1 MTTPVPIAVPRRAS
15 WYWPCQ
21 IAGWTGVVLFNLSFG
36 GLHQPTGAIV
46 AVCLWGGASGLLL
59 SDAWHRLVKRRE
71 AAARPLKWPAL
82 TAGIVLLAA
91 LQSTSMWLAFL
102 LFQPFG
108 AVQGYGWIPNAMLFW
123 LGCFG
128 AWTIFYTA
136 VLSMRRA
143 RHAEAQALRLALQ
156 AKDVELRALQA
167 QVNPHFFFNS
177 LNSVRALIYEDADAA
192 ALMIDRLAELMR
204 HALQAGQAHTV
215 PLATELAAVEAY
227 LAIEKIRFEQRLRC
241 SIDIEAGLEHTGI
254 PPMALQTL
262 VENAVKYGVE
272 ANAAGSDIRIRAWQ
286 GDETAWV
293 EVSNTGTLG
302 GSDGSTRVGI
312 ANARKRLALV
322 LGERATLDLDADG
335 EWVRATL
342 CLPRGGA
349 GGEARYAVARMGT
362 R

>member
-1 MTTPVPIAVPRRAS
+1 MTTPAPIETPRRIG

-36 GLHQPTGAIV
+36 GLRQPTAAMV
-46 AVCLWGGASGLLL
+46 AVCLWGGCSGLLL
-59 SDAWHRLVKRRE
+59 SDGWHRFLRRR
-71 AAARPLKWPAL
+71 AAAAMPLPWPARA
-82 TAGIVLLAA
+82 AGIMLLAV

-108 AVQGYGWIPNAMLFW
+108 AIQGYGWIPNAMLFW

-128 AWTIFYTA
+128 AWTIFHAA

-143 RHAEAQALRLALQ
+143 RHAEAHALRLALQ

-204 HALQAGQAHTV
+204 HALQAGHAHTV

-241 SIDIEAGLEHTGI
+241 AIDIEAGLAQTAI

-272 ANAAGSDIRIRAWQ
+272 ADAAGSEIRIRAWQ
-286 GDETAWV
+286 GDDTAWV
-293 EVSNTGTLG
+293 EVANTGTLA
-302 GSDGSTRVGI
+302 SSAGSTRVGI
-312 ANARKRLALV
+312 VNARKRLALV
-322 LGERATLDLDADG
+322 LGERATLDLNAEDG
-335 EWVRATL
+335 WVRATL
-342 CLPRGGA
+342 CLPRA
-349 GGEARYAVARMGT
+349 VPRETEAESAR
-362 R
+362 